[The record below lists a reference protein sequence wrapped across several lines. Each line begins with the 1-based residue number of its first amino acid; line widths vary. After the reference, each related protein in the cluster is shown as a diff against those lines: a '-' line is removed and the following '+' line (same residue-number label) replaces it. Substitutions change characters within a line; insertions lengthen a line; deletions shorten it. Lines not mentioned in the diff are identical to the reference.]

1 MELEFFHP
9 EWTAS
14 KNSHL
19 KEGWFVVGIV
29 LSTLNI
35 TKIHV
40 DDSGRYCI
48 ANKSHC
54 KPLPLPAKEKRGT
67 PFGRDYVSSQKGTW
81 LVFICSYIS
90 YILIFLPWKQ
100 PSWFRI
106 LFAKHQR
113 ISSSQPRFSYPT
125 QAELPGTRGTRFPRS
140 ATIQEMQ
147 LNNLVPGE
155 IYNISVSAVSAAGIG
170 PLTSELVAR

>member
-1 MELEFFHP
+1 LDRGSFHFWMDVLAVRSHDATGRWLRP
-9 EWTAS
+9 FQRKFLFTRNERPRKT
-14 KNSHL
+14 SHL

-29 LSTLNI
+29 LSTLNNI

-106 LFAKHQR
+106 LFVKHQR

-125 QAELPGTRGTRFPRS
+125 QAERRYPRYPVSQVCHDTRD
-140 ATIQEMQ
+140 
-147 LNNLVPGE
+147 
-155 IYNISVSAVSAAGIG
+155 AV
-170 PLTSELVAR
+170 E